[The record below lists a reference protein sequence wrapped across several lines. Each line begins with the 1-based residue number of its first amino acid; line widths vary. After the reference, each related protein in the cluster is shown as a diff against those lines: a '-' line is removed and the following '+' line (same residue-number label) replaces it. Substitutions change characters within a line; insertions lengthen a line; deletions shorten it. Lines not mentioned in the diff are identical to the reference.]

1 MSLRPP
7 NGAERQRLYN
17 GVVSPQPKEERTMKR
32 FSVCVMGLVFAVS
45 LWGASAS
52 AQDKFTMGM
61 SGIT

>member
-1 MSLRPP
+1 
-7 NGAERQRLYN
+7 
-17 GVVSPQPKEERTMKR
+17 MKR